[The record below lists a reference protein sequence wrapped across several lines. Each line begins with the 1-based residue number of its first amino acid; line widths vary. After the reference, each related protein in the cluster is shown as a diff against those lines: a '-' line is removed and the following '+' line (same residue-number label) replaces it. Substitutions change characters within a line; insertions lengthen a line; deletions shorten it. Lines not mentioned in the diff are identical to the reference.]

1 MSDGNFNKALL
12 PKTSY
17 QSGLRAGKAI
27 MKKLAIEKFEESLE
41 EIISIQDVQDKEKL
55 ILQFKQKLESE

>member
-27 MKKLAIEKFEESLE
+27 MKKLAIEKFEETIENIIGSQEKE
-41 EIISIQDVQDKEKL
+41 EKERL
-55 ILQFKQKLESE
+55 LLLFRQKLESE